1 MKKYSNAIFVVFLII
16 FAVGL
21 WLFNSNITRV
31 PLLSDDNF
39 YFVKAKVVEVVEDN
53 TVNKEVN
60 GGSQNVKIEIT
71 SGKYKGKIC
80 EANNMNGYLY
90 GTYCKKGT
98 NVIVQ
103 LSSYGDELSGSIY
116 GYDRGNFIWLIV
128 AVLGAALFLVG
139 GKRGLK
145 SMLALVFTFI
155 CIIYLYIPLM
165 YIGVSPFLAAVA
177 VVIVVTIVSIYL
189 ICGSTKKGIC
199 AMAGTISGVL
209 IAGIF
214 ATVFGKITRIT
225 GYNIEDIETMVY
237 VSQNSKLQIGGVLFS
252 GILIASLGA
261 VMDVA
266 VSISST
272 IEEIHNKRPELTAKE
287 LFKSGIHVGK
297 DMMGTMSNTLILAF
311 TGGAINTM
319 ILIYAYIMPYLQ
331 VVNMY
336 SIGIEVIKGISGTL
350 GIVLTVPIVSAISA
364 KVYSGG
370 SGMCK

>member
-1 MKKYSNAIFVVFLII
+1 M
-16 FAVGL
+16 
-21 WLFNSNITRV
+21 
-31 PLLSDDNF
+31 
-39 YFVKAKVVEVVEDN
+39 
-53 TVNKEVN
+53 
-60 GGSQNVKIEIT
+60 
-71 SGKYKGKIC
+71 
-80 EANNMNGYLY
+80 
-90 GTYCKKGT
+90 
-98 NVIVQ
+98 
-103 LSSYGDELSGSIY
+103 
-116 GYDRGNFIWLIV
+116 
-128 AVLGAALFLVG
+128 
-139 GKRGLK
+139 
-145 SMLALVFTFI
+145 
-155 CIIYLYIPLM
+155 
-165 YIGVSPFLAAVA
+165 
-177 VVIVVTIVSIYL
+177 
-189 ICGSTKKGIC
+189 
-199 AMAGTISGVL
+199 
-209 IAGIF
+209 
-214 ATVFGKITRIT
+214 FGKITRIT

-350 GIVLTVPIVSAISA
+350 GIVLTVPIVSVISA
-364 KVYSGG
+364 KVYSGD

>member
-1 MKKYSNAIFVVFLII
+1 
-16 FAVGL
+16 
-21 WLFNSNITRV
+21 
-31 PLLSDDNF
+31 
-39 YFVKAKVVEVVEDN
+39 
-53 TVNKEVN
+53 
-60 GGSQNVKIEIT
+60 
-71 SGKYKGKIC
+71 
-80 EANNMNGYLY
+80 MNGYLY
-90 GTYCKKGT
+90 GTYCQKGT
-98 NVIVQ
+98 AVIVQ
-103 LSSYGDELSGSIY
+103 LSSYEDQLSGSIY
-116 GYDRGNFIWLIV
+116 GYDRGNFIWIIV
-128 AVLGAALFLVG
+128 GILGLALFLVG

-145 SMLALVFTFI
+145 SMLALIFTFV
-155 CIIYLYIPLM
+155 CIIFLYIPLM
-165 YIGVSPFLAAVA
+165 YIGVSPFWAAVLV
-177 VVIVVTIVSIYL
+177 VVIVTIVSVYL
-189 ICGSTKKGIC
+189 ICGGNKKGLC
-199 AMAGTISGVL
+199 AMAGTILGVL

-272 IEEIHNKRPELTAKE
+272 IEEIHNKRPELTSKE

-350 GIVLTVPIVSAISA
+350 GIVLTVPLVSVISA
-364 KVYSGG
+364 KVY
-370 SGMCK
+370 KWKNNEI

>member
-1 MKKYSNAIFVVFLII
+1 MAETWTEIYAGTCFYLYLHYLLIHSADVHRCLSLPGSSCSGDRGDDC
-16 FAVGL
+16 FD
-21 WLFNSNITRV
+21 
-31 PLLSDDNF
+31 LSDLR
-39 YFVKAKVVEVVEDN
+39 
-53 TVNKEVN
+53 
-60 GGSQNVKIEIT
+60 
-71 SGKYKGKIC
+71 KY
-80 EANNMNGYLY
+80 
-90 GTYCKKGT
+90 
-98 NVIVQ
+98 
-103 LSSYGDELSGSIY
+103 
-116 GYDRGNFIWLIV
+116 
-128 AVLGAALFLVG
+128 
-139 GKRGLK
+139 
-145 SMLALVFTFI
+145 
-155 CIIYLYIPLM
+155 
-165 YIGVSPFLAAVA
+165 
-177 VVIVVTIVSIYL
+177 
-189 ICGSTKKGIC
+189 KKGIC
-199 AMAGTISGVL
+199 AMTGTISGVL
-209 IAGIF
+209 IAGVF

-350 GIVLTVPIVSAISA
+350 GIVLTVPIVSVISA
-364 KVYSGG
+364 KVYSGD

>member
-16 FAVGL
+16 FAAGL

-60 GGSQNVKIEIT
+60 GGSQNVKVEIT

-145 SMLALVFTFI
+145 SMLALVFTFDLHYLLIHSADVHRCLSLLGSSRSGDRGDDCFDYLDLRKYKKRNLCYDGNDIRRTDRRHI
-155 CIIYLYIPLM
+155 CDS
-165 YIGVSPFLAAVA
+165 VW
-177 VVIVVTIVSIYL
+177 
-189 ICGSTKKGIC
+189 K
-199 AMAGTISGVL
+199 
-209 IAGIF
+209 
-214 ATVFGKITRIT
+214 
-225 GYNIEDIETMVY
+225 NN
-237 VSQNSKLQIGGVLFS
+237 QNHRL
-252 GILIASLGA
+252 
-261 VMDVA
+261 
-266 VSISST
+266 
-272 IEEIHNKRPELTAKE
+272 
-287 LFKSGIHVGK
+287 
-297 DMMGTMSNTLILAF
+297 
-311 TGGAINTM
+311 
-319 ILIYAYIMPYLQ
+319 
-331 VVNMY
+331 
-336 SIGIEVIKGISGTL
+336 
-350 GIVLTVPIVSAISA
+350 
-364 KVYSGG
+364 
-370 SGMCK
+370 

>member
-16 FAVGL
+16 FAAGL

-60 GGSQNVKIEIT
+60 GGSQNVKVEIT

-98 NVIVQ
+98 NGIVQ
-103 LSSYGDELSGSIY
+103 LSSYGDELSGRIY

-199 AMAGTISGVL
+199 AMTGTISGVL

-225 GYNIEDIETMVY
+225 GYNIED
-237 VSQNSKLQIGGVLFS
+237 
-252 GILIASLGA
+252 
-261 VMDVA
+261 
-266 VSISST
+266 
-272 IEEIHNKRPELTAKE
+272 IHNKRPELTAKE

-350 GIVLTVPIVSAISA
+350 GIVLTVPIVSVISA

-370 SGMCK
+370 FRMYK

>member
-16 FAVGL
+16 FAAGL

-60 GGSQNVKIEIT
+60 GGSQNVKVEIT

-199 AMAGTISGVL
+199 AMTGTISGVL
-209 IAGIF
+209 IAGVF

-252 GILIASLGA
+252 
-261 VMDVA
+261 
-266 VSISST
+266 
-272 IEEIHNKRPELTAKE
+272 EEI
-287 LFKSGIHVGK
+287 
-297 DMMGTMSNTLILAF
+297 LAE
-311 TGGAINTM
+311 
-319 ILIYAYIMPYLQ
+319 IYAALLCFRDVVQIHSCYLKHFARTFAVTSGDQ
-331 VVNMY
+331 RSMHINEISLLEEFVDR
-336 SIGIEVIKGISGTL
+336 ISGQGTYTEHCL
-350 GIVLTVPIVSAISA
+350 ERI
-364 KVYSGG
+364 G
-370 SGMCK
+370 SRTQM

>member
-16 FAVGL
+16 FAAGL

-60 GGSQNVKIEIT
+60 GGSQNVKVEIT

-139 GKRGLK
+139 GKRGFK
-145 SMLALVFTFI
+145 SLLALVFTFI

-165 YIGVSPFLAAVA
+165 
-177 VVIVVTIVSIYL
+177 
-189 ICGSTKKGIC
+189 
-199 AMAGTISGVL
+199 
-209 IAGIF
+209 
-214 ATVFGKITRIT
+214 
-225 GYNIEDIETMVY
+225 
-237 VSQNSKLQIGGVLFS
+237 
-252 GILIASLGA
+252 
-261 VMDVA
+261 
-266 VSISST
+266 
-272 IEEIHNKRPELTAKE
+272 
-287 LFKSGIHVGK
+287 
-297 DMMGTMSNTLILAF
+297 
-311 TGGAINTM
+311 
-319 ILIYAYIMPYLQ
+319 
-331 VVNMY
+331 
-336 SIGIEVIKGISGTL
+336 
-350 GIVLTVPIVSAISA
+350 
-364 KVYSGG
+364 
-370 SGMCK
+370 

>member
-1 MKKYSNAIFVVFLII
+1 MADRCSF
-16 FAVGL
+16 
-21 WLFNSNITRV
+21 R
-31 PLLSDDNF
+31 
-39 YFVKAKVVEVVEDN
+39 
-53 TVNKEVN
+53 
-60 GGSQNVKIEIT
+60 
-71 SGKYKGKIC
+71 SG
-80 EANNMNGYLY
+80 
-90 GTYCKKGT
+90 
-98 NVIVQ
+98 
-103 LSSYGDELSGSIY
+103 
-116 GYDRGNFIWLIV
+116 
-128 AVLGAALFLVG
+128 
-139 GKRGLK
+139 
-145 SMLALVFTFI
+145 
-155 CIIYLYIPLM
+155 IIYLYIPLM

-199 AMAGTISGVL
+199 AMTGTISGVL

-287 LFKSGIHVGK
+287 LF
-297 DMMGTMSNTLILAF
+297 MMGTMSNTLILAF

-350 GIVLTVPIVSAISA
+350 GIVLTVPIVSVISA

-370 SGMCK
+370 FRMYK

>member
-1 MKKYSNAIFVVFLII
+1 MPKHSWKIGDIVIDNQVVIAPMAGISNPAFRVICKQFGAGLIYTEMVSDKALYYDNEKTVGMT
-16 FAVGL
+16 AVEE
-21 WLFNSNITRV
+21 NEH
-31 PLLSDDNF
+31 P
-39 YFVKAKVVEVVEDN
+39 
-53 TVNKEVN
+53 
-60 GGSQNVKIEIT
+60 
-71 SGKYKGKIC
+71 
-80 EANNMNGYLY
+80 
-90 GTYCKKGT
+90 
-98 NVIVQ
+98 
-103 LSSYGDELSGSIY
+103 
-116 GYDRGNFIWLIV
+116 
-128 AVLGAALFLVG
+128 
-139 GKRGLK
+139 
-145 SMLALVFTFI
+145 LALQ
-155 CIIYLYIPLM
+155 L
-165 YIGVSPFLAAVA
+165 
-177 VVIVVTIVSIYL
+177 
-189 ICGSTKKGIC
+189 
-199 AMAGTISGVL
+199 
-209 IAGIF
+209 
-214 ATVFGKITRIT
+214 FGH
-225 GYNIEDIETMVY
+225 DIETMVY

-350 GIVLTVPIVSAISA
+350 GIVLTVPIVSVISA
-364 KVYSGG
+364 KVYSGD

>member
-1 MKKYSNAIFVVFLII
+1 MKKYSKIIFVIFLII
-16 FAVGL
+16 FSAGL
-21 WLFNSNITRV
+21 WLLNSNITRV
-31 PLLSDDNF
+31 SLLSDDNF
-39 YFVKAKVVEVVEDN
+39 YFVKGQVQEVIEDN
-53 TVNKEVN
+53 TTNKEVN
-60 GGSQNVKIEIT
+60 GGSQTVKVKIT
-71 SGKYKGKIC
+71 SGKYKGKTC

-98 NVIVQ
+98 KVIVQ
-103 LSSYGDELSGSIY
+103 LSSFGEELSGSIY
-116 GYDRGNFIWLIV
+116 GFDRGAFIWIII
-128 AVLGAALFLVG
+128 AILGVALFLVG
-139 GKRGLK
+139 GKRGIK

-165 YIGVSPFLAAVA
+165 YIGFSPFWAAILVVVA
-177 VVIVVTIVSIYL
+177 VTIVSVYL
-189 ICGSTKKGIC
+189 ICGGNRKGLC
-199 AMAGTISGVL
+199 AMLGTILGVL

-214 ATVFGKITRIT
+214 ATVFGKITRVT

-237 VSQNSKLQIGGVLFS
+237 VAQNSKLQIGGVLFS

-272 IEEIHNKRPELTAKE
+272 IEEIHNKKPELTSKE
-287 LFKSGIHVGK
+287 LFKSGINVGK

-311 TGGAINTM
+311 TGGAVNTM
-319 ILIYAYIMPYLQ
+319 ILIYAYIMPYMQ

-350 GIVLTVPIVSAISA
+350 GIVLTVPLVSLISA
-364 KVYSGG
+364 KVYG
-370 SGMCK
+370 K